1 MVNLRSFRIS
11 RDNFNEKLGG
21 GFPEDSLVQIE
32 GYSGS
37 GKSIICQRIAYGLIE
52 NEKSVTYISTQM
64 TTKGFINQMYSLDYQ
79 ISSHLL
85 NNNLLYIPVI
95 PLVKNTKQNMDFIQR
110 LMNAEEL
117 FEKDVII
124 IDTISSLIKRSV
136 NNEKCFDLVS
146 FFKKLN
152 GLDKTII
159 MTVEPDN
166 LDAEIVNMLR
176 TSSDINL
183 SLNVKQMSNQV
194 RRTLTVNKY
203 IGAQGTVGD
212 IIGIRI
218 EPKVGLVVEIASVS

>member
-11 RDNFNEKLGG
+11 RDNFNEKLGS
-21 GFPEDSLVQIE
+21 GFPKDSLVLIE

-37 GKSIICQRIAYGLIE
+37 GKSIISQRIAYGLIE
-52 NEKSVTYISTQM
+52 NETSVTYISTQM

-85 NNNLLYIPVI
+85 NGNLLYIPVI
-95 PLVKNTKQNMDFIQR
+95 PLVKNTRQNMDFIQR
-110 LMNAEEL
+110 LMNAEDL

-124 IDTISSLIKRSV
+124 VDTISSLVKNSV
-136 NNEKCFDLVS
+136 NSEKCFDLLS

-159 MTVEPDN
+159 MTIEPDS
-166 LDAEIVNMLR
+166 LDDEIVTMLR
-176 TSSDINL
+176 SSSDINL
-183 SLNVKQMSNQV
+183 SLSVKQMSNQI
-194 RRTLTVNKY
+194 RRTLTVNKF
-203 IGAQGTVGD
+203 IGAQGTIGD

-218 EPKVGLVVEIASVS
+218 EPKVGLVVEIAAVS